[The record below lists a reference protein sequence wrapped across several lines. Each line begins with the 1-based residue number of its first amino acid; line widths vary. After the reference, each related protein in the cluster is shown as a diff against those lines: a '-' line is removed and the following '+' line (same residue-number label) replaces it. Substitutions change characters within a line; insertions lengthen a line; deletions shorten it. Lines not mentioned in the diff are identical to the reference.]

1 MFYSAANF
9 TCGKPC
15 LKDYCDDSGCSYAEE
30 TYGAAILDVL
40 NSPTAPFA
48 SAISSHNVTLKWGPA
63 NVSVVQYVPQWTNS
77 NQPGAWRSTECVCD
91 FSYTVRNLLPGTA
104 YQFRVVWIITSE
116 LMLYSP
122 QSTRYTTTGY
132 GVPSSAPVFQNVE
145 SLTPETVEVSW
156 SPPPFPGGSI
166 VGYNLKLRSV
176 KQELHRAAGSN
187 ELQMLFF
194 PTTANTTYRL
204 TIAAVNAEGEGPAA
218 EMNVTTQALEPQVEA
233 QWLFLSRMDSLRSTV
248 VEDLVSAADCLPAN
262 FVQSNIT
269 GIAVN
274 YYFKQIY
281 FTEGNRIWV
290 KGALKLSNTVDLKT
304 VYVGSEQITAIS
316 VDWLY
321 QKLYFVMDRKMF
333 LCTLKNCSSP
343 EDITPYHRGSPKRII
358 ADPYNGY
365 IFLLMDEGIY
375 KMNLPE
381 PSALSKNITLV
392 VRSDSM
398 QDFVVSYR
406 SKRLI
411 YFNDTDRSIS
421 SVFLDGSS
429 FYTIRPAV
437 DSINTVVSLAYEADH
452 FMITNAEEVF
462 HETQYSGCFFYN
474 TYMVGCDETQIEKF
488 GFDNLQFFSESSQ
501 PYPVPLCPKQ
511 LKSLFGSD
519 IAALNWEKPEP
530 RIRASPAAWQNWTYT
545 VRVCAE
551 PFSVDHEYKSVVD
564 TMFTVRGL
572 NTSTKYSFTVQAE
585 SPGGRSPWSKAFEG
599 TTLREDIDWYN
610 STIFWSNSAGQ
621 VHMMPPDSNVVLV
634 SGIPQAGSLA
644 FDWLGQHLYW
654 AGLASKT
661 IYRTPLTSM
670 QTEVVAQVRHLV
682 IDLVVDS
689 VNAFLYWTTALTV
702 ECARMN
708 GEKHQVFQEQHIFS
722 NKQIFALASDLNLGH
737 LYWIVQDSMYLHLYR
752 ANLLREGFVDTSVT
766 EFAAWS
772 SLRISHHALQFYSGR
787 LFWLDGSNALTV
799 QEVNQSCSVPLFT
812 ATELRAFTLVHVSMK
827 PLPDGYVSTP
837 VVIPQSVPMSS
848 IRIEG
853 NYSIAR
859 VVWNASRN
867 VEYGTVFYC
876 LESETLHL
884 HENRSNKHCLPP
896 NELSTPVFEVIG
908 LQPHT
913 EFDISITPY
922 TYWGKGQTTMTILQT
937 PEGVASAP
945 RRPRIFASSHDSFGD
960 AKDVQVEFRWDV
972 PQYKNGVIVKYS
984 VHYSVQAFT
993 SVGPGEMSN
1002 TSQANTSVLI
1012 PVPRIVIATGH
1023 FISLFDVDLNKTV
1036 QNVPAKVNSALM
1048 AYMADSGMLYYIQDD
1063 ILFAAKIIDG
1073 SKFQVLKDS
1082 QLLKT
1087 TCMTVDWIGRRIF
1100 IAQDTTMNTTL
1111 LFEIDLELTTN
1122 VLKKVVNPNS
1132 TVLALAMY
1140 PLLSRLYWIDSSAAD
1155 ARMVYYDFTNKTVHH
1170 VFKSQVESNGTHLS
1184 IKKNQCN
1191 CTETKIELG
1200 ATMALDTTGLQSDT
1214 MVFTTQTGEIWVTD
1228 LEGCWCKRVIK
1239 VPLQSGEILGRVT
1252 VDKQFLYWTTSIDE
1266 NVTIYQAEK
1275 ENENQMALFTVT
1287 KPVSVKAYSSL
1298 LQPLPDKNCLIPA
1311 AYTEKP
1317 RILNATNSSFSL
1329 ELPRCRPQLHCQ
1341 GVSVPTP
1348 TYLLHY
1354 GNLKDGNS
1362 SFSCS
1367 QGLQCTVLEFHQN
1380 IVHLKGLQPYSFY
1393 VIQTAVKNY
1402 YGGFP
1407 EFLGEANV
1415 GKTLYGTPEAVTNFT
1430 ISVFSD
1436 TAVNIS
1442 WTEPSQPNGPVDKI
1456 RYQAI
1461 INILEHYPPT
1471 PLMKTEFPQQRL
1483 AWSVSC
1489 LKGGTSNNFVVLSFH
1504 PDEDWFT
1511 ASVALSA
1518 TTFQSPLGPYNII
1531 PRNTSVKLKWRA
1543 PIDNNTRSFKFELS
1557 EIPSKSKWFQPKT
1570 TKCNNGSS
1578 NICELL
1584 GLDPN
1589 RNYYVRVKVTYKT
1602 DAVGFSPPKDF
1613 TTTAGVPGKPGAPS
1627 LRMDE
1632 TMIGW
1637 DKAADNGCNI
1647 TYYILESRKLQTERL
1662 LLNQSVAVT
1671 WEVVHNDSC
1680 SSDFCTWKV
1689 KNLLGTFQFRAA
1701 AANLVGLG
1709 EYSDV
1714 SRSIMLNGKA
1724 KQEYPVTLLLLGWY
1738 RRRKIKHSRSD
1749 RLTVNFKPDAELAEI
1764 RGLAS
1769 SVGLVN
1775 ACYAISLLPT
1785 ESERNSLPG
1794 FPRERLRLC
1803 YLLGRGAFGEV
1814 YEGIAL
1820 DILGKGSGETKVA
1833 VKTLKNVATDHEK
1846 AEFLKEAHL
1855 MSQFDHPH
1863 ILKLLGVCLM
1873 NEPHFII
1880 LELMKGGDLR
1890 TYLREARATKKRG
1903 SLLSVL
1909 DLLDVCVDASKGC
1922 AYLEKM
1928 HFVHRDLAARNC
1940 LVSVKEYDTPGRSVK
1955 IGDFGLARDVYKNDY
1970 YRKRGEGLLPVR
1982 WMAPESLIDGVF
1994 TKYSDVWSFGVLLWE
2009 IVTLGKQPYPAYS
2022 NLEVLHLVQSGGRL
2036 PSPTNC
2042 PDDIYDLM
2050 QKCWHKE
2057 PNMRPSF
2064 RYIQDRVEQLRKS
2077 PLSCS
2082 HSYDDSIFT
2091 NGVINHAFEDTEED
2105 RIEVDRDCVP
2115 MAGLTPTQNNEGLN
2129 YLMFQP
2135 DNAESEERNEQ
2146 QSLCIVSTP
2155 DSQMK
2160 ACKEPNEETC
2170 NCCDEFAT
2178 SENTVLNY
2186 ASIAVPSEEESVSC

>member
-1 MFYSAANF
+1 MDSRILEKIQASIWNYSKLLCQVALVFVLLFSAQCSCDVNDCHSVCGNNQDF
-9 TCGKPC
+9 TRGKLC
-15 LKDYCDDSGCSYAEE
+15 LKDYCDDSGCRYAEE
-30 TYGAAILDVL
+30 TYAADILDVL

-48 SAISSHNVTLKWGPA
+48 SGISSHNVTLKWGPA
-63 NVSVVQYVPQWTNS
+63 NDSGVQYVPQWTYS
-77 NQPGAWRSTECVCD
+77 NQPGAWRSTESVCD
-91 FSYTVRNLLPGTA
+91 FSYTVRNLLPGTQ
-104 YQFRVVWIITSE
+104 YQFRVVWILTSQ

-122 QSTRYTTTGY
+122 QSGIYTTTAY

-145 SLTPETVEVSW
+145 CLTPETVEVSW

-166 VGYNLKLRSV
+166 VGYNLKLSSIN
-176 KQELHRAAGSN
+176 QELHRAAGSN
-187 ELQMLFF
+187 ELQMLLY

-204 TIAAVNAEGEGPAA
+204 KESPYILAAGKDGIWKH
-218 EMNVTTQALEPQVEA
+218 QVEK
-233 QWLFLSRMDSLRSTV
+233 FD
-248 VEDLVSAADCLPAN
+248 P
-262 FVQSNIT
+262 
-269 GIAVN
+269 GI
-274 YYFKQIY
+274 
-281 FTEGNRIWV
+281 
-290 KGALKLSNTVDLKT
+290 
-304 VYVGSEQITAIS
+304 
-316 VDWLY
+316 
-321 QKLYFVMDRKMF
+321 
-333 LCTLKNCSSP
+333 
-343 EDITPYHRGSPKRII
+343 
-358 ADPYNGY
+358 
-365 IFLLMDEGIY
+365 
-375 KMNLPE
+375 
-381 PSALSKNITLV
+381 
-392 VRSDSM
+392 
-398 QDFVVSYR
+398 
-406 SKRLI
+406 LI
-411 YFNDTDRSIS
+411 YPDI
-421 SVFLDGSS
+421 
-429 FYTIRPAV
+429 
-437 DSINTVVSLAYEADH
+437 
-452 FMITNAEEVF
+452 
-462 HETQYSGCFFYN
+462 
-474 TYMVGCDETQIEKF
+474 
-488 GFDNLQFFSESSQ
+488 
-501 PYPVPLCPKQ
+501 KQ
-511 LKSLFGSD
+511 
-519 IAALNWEKPEP
+519 A
-530 RIRASPAAWQNWTYT
+530 T
-545 VRVCAE
+545 
-551 PFSVDHEYKSVVD
+551 H
-564 TMFTVRGL
+564 
-572 NTSTKYSFTVQAE
+572 
-585 SPGGRSPWSKAFEG
+585 
-599 TTLREDIDWYN
+599 IDWYN
-610 STIFWSNSAGQ
+610 STIFWSDLAGH

-634 SGIPQAGSLA
+634 SGILQAGSLA

-661 IYRTPLTSM
+661 IYRTALTSM

-682 IDLVVDS
+682 IDFVVDS
-689 VNAFLYWTTALTV
+689 VNAFLYWTTSLTV
-702 ECARMN
+702 ECARLN
-708 GEKHQVFQEQHIFS
+708 GEKHQVFQEHHLFS
-722 NKQIFALASDLNLGH
+722 NKQVFALASDLNLGH
-737 LYWIVQDSMYLHLYR
+737 LYWLVQDGMYLHLYR
-752 ANLLREGFVDTSVT
+752 VNLLREGFVDTSIT

-772 SLRISHHALQFYSGR
+772 SLRISRHGLQFYSGR
-787 LFWLDGSNALTV
+787 LFWLDGNNTLTV
-799 QEVNQSCSVPLFT
+799 QEVNQSSSVPLFT
-812 ATELRAFTLVHVSMK
+812 ATQLRAFTLVHVSMK

-837 VVIPQSVPMSS
+837 IVIPQSVPISS

-876 LESETLHL
+876 VESETLQL

-896 NELSTPVFEVIG
+896 NELSTPAFEVNG

-913 EFDISITPY
+913 KFDISITPY

-937 PEGVASAP
+937 PTGVTSAP
-945 RRPRIFASSHDSFGD
+945 RRPRIFVSSHDSFGD
-960 AKDVQVEFRWDV
+960 AKVVQVEFRWDV
-972 PQYKNGVIVKYS
+972 PEYENGVIVKYS
-984 VHYSVQAFT
+984 VHYSVWNNSNANRTHMQWKSVNTSITSYKLNSVPHGFMVLFQVEAFT
-993 SVGPGEMSN
+993 SVGPGEMSS

-1012 PVPRIVIATGH
+1012 PVPRIVIATEH

-1036 QNVPAKVNSALM
+1036 QNVPARVNTALM
-1048 AYMADSGMLYYIQDD
+1048 AYTADSGMLYYIQHDT
-1063 ILFAAKIIDG
+1063 LFATKIIDG
-1073 SKFQVLKDS
+1073 SKSQVLKDS
-1082 QLLKT
+1082 QLVKT

-1111 LFEIDLELTTN
+1111 LFEIDLELKTIM
-1122 VLKKVVNPNS
+1122 LKKVVNPS
-1132 TVLALAMY
+1132 SAVLALAVY
-1140 PLLSRLYWIDSSAAD
+1140 PLLSRLYWIERSAAD
-1155 ARMVYYDFTNKTVHH
+1155 TRMVYYDFANKTVHH
-1170 VFKSQVESNGTHLS
+1170 VFKSQVESNGTRLS
-1184 IKKNQCN
+1184 SNRNECN
-1191 CTETKIELG
+1191 CTETKTELG
-1200 ATMALDTTGLQSDT
+1200 AAMALDTTGLQSDT
-1214 MVFTTQTGEIWVTD
+1214 IVFTTQTGEIWMTD
-1228 LEGCWCKRVIK
+1228 LEGCSCKRVIR
-1239 VPLQSGEILGRVT
+1239 VPLQLGEILGRVT
-1252 VDKQFLYWTTSIDE
+1252 VDKQFIYWTTSIEE

-1275 ENENQMALFTVT
+1275 ENENQMALFTVA
-1287 KPVSVKAYSSL
+1287 KPVSVSAYSPL

-1329 ELPRCRPQLHCQ
+1329 ELPPCRPQLHCQ

-1367 QGLQCTVLEFHQN
+1367 QGLQCTVLEFHQT

-1407 EFLGEANV
+1407 EFLGEADV
-1415 GKTLYGTPEAVTNFT
+1415 GKTLYGTPESVANFT

-1442 WTEPSQPNGPVDKI
+1442 WTEPSQPNGPVEKI
-1456 RYQAI
+1456 RYQVI

-1483 AWSVSC
+1483 AWSVSS

-1511 ASVALSA
+1511 ASVPVLA
-1518 TTFQSPLGPYNII
+1518 TTFQSPLEPYNII
-1531 PRNTSVKLKWRA
+1531 PRNTSVKLEWRA
-1543 PIDNNTRSFKFELS
+1543 PIDNNTRSFTFELS

-1570 TKCNNGSS
+1570 TDCNNGSS
-1578 NICELL
+1578 NICELF

-1589 RNYYVRVKVTYKT
+1589 RIYYVRVKVTYKT
-1602 DAVGFSPPKDF
+1602 DGVGFSPAKDF

-1627 LRMDE
+1627 LWMDE

-1647 TYYILESRKLQTERL
+1647 IYYILESRKLQTESL
-1662 LLNQSVAVT
+1662 LLNQSGSVT

-1680 SSDFCTWKV
+1680 SSSFCTWKV
-1689 KNLLGTFQFRAA
+1689 RNLLGTFQFRAA

-1714 SRSIMLNGKA
+1714 SRSIMLNGHTPSNGA
-1724 KQEYPVTLLLLGWY
+1724 FIAVTVVIAVLIVLMGVFGFGWY
-1738 RRRKIKHSRSD
+1738 RRRKIKQSPSN
-1749 RLTVNFKPDAELAEI
+1749 RLMVYFKPDAELAEI

-1775 ACYAISLLPT
+1775 ACYAISFLPT
-1785 ESERNSLPG
+1785 ESGRNSLPG

-1803 YLLGRGAFGEV
+1803 CLLGSGAFGEV
-1814 YEGIAL
+1814 YEGVAL

-1890 TYLREARATKKRG
+1890 TYLREARATRKRG
-1903 SLLSVL
+1903 SLLSIL
-1909 DLLDVCVDASKGC
+1909 DLLDVCVDVSKGC

-1940 LVSVKEYDTPGRSVK
+1940 LVSVKEYGTPERLVK
-1955 IGDFGLARDVYKNDY
+1955 IGDFGLARDIYKNDY

-2009 IVTLGKQPYPAYS
+2009 IITLGEQPYPAYS
-2022 NLEVLHLVQSGGRL
+2022 NLEVLHLVRSGGRL

-2057 PNMRPSF
+2057 PSMRPSF
-2064 RYIQDRVEQLRKS
+2064 QYIQDRVEQLRKS

-2082 HSYDDSIFT
+2082 HSYDDSIFPS
-2091 NGVINHAFEDTEED
+2091 GVINHAFEDAED
-2105 RIEVDRDCVP
+2105 DCIEVDRDGVP

-2135 DNAESEERNEQ
+2135 ENAESEERNEQ
-2146 QSLCIVSTP
+2146 KSLCFVSTP

-2160 ACKEPNEETC
+2160 ACKEPNVETS

-2186 ASIAVPSEEESVSC
+2186 ASITVPSEGESVSC